1 MNINTMK
8 ATYNK
13 KALNCLELCN
23 NPIAHQKYIKKLG
36 LSNEVYNNPAKYL
49 KDYDN
54 TRQN

>member
-1 MNINTMK
+1 MK

-23 NPIAHQKYIKKLG
+23 NPKGHLRYIKKLG
-36 LSNEVYNNPAKYL
+36 LDNSIYNNPAKYL

-54 TRQN
+54 TK